1 MISPCLIT
9 FSDLLLFFSG
19 PLKNE
24 DYSSSL
30 VNITRT
36 IFAFSLNHN
45 VIYCTDE
52 WCIQISCFSSQG
64 SEPGVSLTWILS
76 DISKDFPSGFLF
88 SLIFISFLPFHFMLF
103 NFLCSLTSL
112 PGSIIIFLI
121 HIYKPL
127 SFYLIYIKWLLS
139 IEKKSIFWIQ
149 QERGCEFY
157 IYQCFKVQ
165 FSRVWA
171 LESENFD
178 S

>member
-30 VNITRT
+30 VNITST
-36 IFAFSLNHN
+36 IVAFSLNHN
-45 VIYCTDE
+45 IIYCTDE
-52 WCIQISCFSSQG
+52 WCTQISCFSSQG

-112 PGSIIIFLI
+112 PGSIIIFLT

-127 SFYLIYIKWLLS
+127 SFYLIYVKWLLS
-139 IEKKSIFWIQ
+139 IEKNVYFEYNRKGDVNSTFTNVSRSDF
-149 QERGCEFY
+149 QEYG
-157 IYQCFKVQ
+157 
-165 FSRVWA
+165 
-171 LESENFD
+171 L
-178 S
+178 